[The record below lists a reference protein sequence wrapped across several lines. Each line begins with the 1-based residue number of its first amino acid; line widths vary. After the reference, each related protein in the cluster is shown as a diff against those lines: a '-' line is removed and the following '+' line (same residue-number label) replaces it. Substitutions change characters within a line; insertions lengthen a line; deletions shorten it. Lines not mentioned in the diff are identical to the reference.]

1 MIIGVSQPPTPCP
14 PVDSGATRPASLLL
28 SGSENAISGE
38 SQTDK
43 TVFGFFFLSSFGKGH
58 RSLIFFPSGRRPK
71 MDFGA
76 QISTSAYK
84 CAAFS
89 LFPTKALPLFL
100 NFFSLQQMMTLPLLS
115 ARTTKKKTDTSAF
128 LLELPVYDWAGG
140 EQRYPSNKYLTS

>member
-1 MIIGVSQPPTPCP
+1 
-14 PVDSGATRPASLLL
+14 
-28 SGSENAISGE
+28 
-38 SQTDK
+38 
-43 TVFGFFFLSSFGKGH
+43 
-58 RSLIFFPSGRRPK
+58 

-89 LFPTKALPLFL
+89 LFPTKALPLFK

-140 EQRYPSNKYLTS
+140 GQRYPSNKYLMS